1 MRDELALEISK
12 TKADLEQKL
21 AQGALGEQVASA
33 ITKLTNDRIIPL
45 ETMVL
50 KLKAKESEARSL
62 RDAVIE
68 KTSYGKPFIFKAD
81 NSQSFNDWAHKV
93 SVYLFGIGSSESAHL
108 LLKWCVKQTVPIE
121 LRNAPPDW
129 RDEEQKVSHN
139 LYVLAS

>member
-1 MRDELALEISK
+1 MTNTVTQLKDELVLEVSK
-12 TKADLEQKL
+12 MKADLAKKL
-21 AQGALGEQVASA
+21 SQDALGEHVAAA
-33 ITKLTNDRIIPL
+33 ITKLVTDRIVPL

-121 LRNAPPDW
+121 LRNVPPDW
-129 RDEEQKVSHN
+129 REGCT
-139 LYVLAS
+139 